1 MTAHRYNFYKFI
13 HKGIRR
19 ELGELLRLAAAL
31 DFEDQRETG
40 PYLARLHASLAL
52 MGAHAHHEDAHIE
65 PLVERFAPAL
75 ARRIFATHRVLDQQ
89 EHELLRRA
97 EAAREYPDVGHT
109 FYLALTR
116 YVATQLGH
124 MAEEESE
131 VMELLWEHLGDEEII
146 AIEGAI
152 VGSCAPEENAV
163 YMEWMMRG
171 VSEPERV
178 AFLAAMRMGAPP
190 EAVAHAEQLAQAARE
205 ARAAA

>member
-1 MTAHRYNFYKFI
+1 MTAHRYNFYKII

-19 ELGELLRLAAAL
+19 ELGELLRLAAEL
-31 DFEDQRETG
+31 DVDDRDATN

-97 EAAREYPDVGHT
+97 EVMRERADAGHAY
-109 FYLALTR
+109 YLALTR

-124 MAEEESE
+124 MAEEETE
-131 VMELLWEHLGDEEII
+131 VMELLWEHVSDEDLL
-146 AIEGAI
+146 AVEGAI
-152 VGSCAPEENAV
+152 VASCAPEENAV
-163 YMEWMMRG
+163 YMEWMMHG

-178 AFLAAMRMGAPP
+178 AFLAAMRQAAPP
-190 EAVAHAEQLAQAARE
+190 EAVAHAELLAQAARE
-205 ARAAA
+205 SRAAA